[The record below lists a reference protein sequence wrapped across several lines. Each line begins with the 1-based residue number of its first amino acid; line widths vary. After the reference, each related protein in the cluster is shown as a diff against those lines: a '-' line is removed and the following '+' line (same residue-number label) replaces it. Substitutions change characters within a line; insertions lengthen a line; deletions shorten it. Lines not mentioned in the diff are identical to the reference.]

1 MKKEKSC
8 GCIIIKNKKVLL
20 VYEDKHF
27 FWGFPKG
34 HMEDGETE
42 IETAKRE
49 VLEEVGLKVKI
60 EEDKRYEIHYK
71 TKNEIEK
78 TSVFYL
84 AKIESGKVKKQESEI
99 VDVCWCNYK
108 EAQKKLTYENLKDV
122 LQEVK
127 TMLE

>member
-8 GCIIIKNKKVLL
+8 GCIIIENKKVLL

-34 HMEDGETE
+34 HMEDDETE

-49 VLEEVGLKVKI
+49 VLEEVGLKVNI
-60 EEDKRYEIHYK
+60 EEDKRYEVHYK
-71 TKNEIEK
+71 TTNKTSK
-78 TSVFYL
+78 TSVFYI
-84 AKIESGKVKKQESEI
+84 AKIEDGKVKKQESEI
-99 VDVCWCNYK
+99 IDVCWCNYE
-108 EAQKKLTYENLKDV
+108 EARNKLTYENLKDV